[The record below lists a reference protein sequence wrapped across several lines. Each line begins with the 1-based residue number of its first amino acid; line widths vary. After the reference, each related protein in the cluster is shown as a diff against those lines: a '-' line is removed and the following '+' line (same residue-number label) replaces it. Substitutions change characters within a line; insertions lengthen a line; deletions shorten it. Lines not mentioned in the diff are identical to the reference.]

1 MTKLITRFAPSPTGP
16 LHLGGLRTALIN
28 YILSKQDKSSKF
40 YIRIEDTDKKRS
52 EKKFTDEIINGLKWI
67 GLNWDSEIQI
77 QSKRISRHQEIAN
90 ILLSQK
96 NAYKCICTEN
106 TLKEKRERIKLN
118 KVNKK
123 KLCTTCKNDDKIQL
137 SDNNYV
143 VRIHIPD
150 NGSTKIK
157 DNIKGD
163 ISINNL
169 EMDDFILIRQ
179 NGEPTYML
187 SVVVDDFDLGV
198 NSIVRGDDHF
208 YNTFRQY
215 YIYKYMNWP
224 LPEYSHIPLIHGEDG
239 AKLSKRHGAVNLL
252 ELKNKGYLPE
262 AIINNLILLG
272 WSPNKGNYEFVNL
285 QEIIKKFKITDI
297 SKSSSIFSYEKL
309 NFFNNYYLRKNEKLD
324 YFLSYCK
331 ENDNLIKY
339 YNEDKEKLIKI
350 FNLYKKQLNYYEE
363 IIKII
368 PIYFDK
374 NFKFLKIEEF
384 NKIFNN
390 KIQDFKNDLDEIK
403 VWDKKNLSEFIDNYL
418 VKNNIKFPEFGK
430 PLRNILINSLSGPSL
445 SDILDILGKKDTIER
460 LNQYIVD

>member
-1 MTKLITRFAPSPTGP
+1 M
-16 LHLGGLRTALIN
+16 
-28 YILSKQDKSSKF
+28 
-40 YIRIEDTDKKRS
+40 
-52 EKKFTDEIINGLKWI
+52 
-67 GLNWDSEIQI
+67 
-77 QSKRISRHQEIAN
+77 
-90 ILLSQK
+90 
-96 NAYKCICTEN
+96 
-106 TLKEKRERIKLN
+106 
-118 KVNKK
+118 
-123 KLCTTCKNDDKIQL
+123 
-137 SDNNYV
+137 
-143 VRIHIPD
+143 
-150 NGSTKIK
+150 
-157 DNIKGD
+157 
-163 ISINNL
+163 
-169 EMDDFILIRQ
+169 
-179 NGEPTYML
+179 
-187 SVVVDDFDLGV
+187 
-198 NSIVRGDDHF
+198 
-208 YNTFRQY
+208 
-215 YIYKYMNWP
+215 
-224 LPEYSHIPLIHGEDG
+224 
-239 AKLSKRHGAVNLL
+239 
-252 ELKNKGYLPE
+252 
-262 AIINNLILLG
+262 
-272 WSPNKGNYEFVNL
+272 
-285 QEIIKKFKITDI
+285 
-297 SKSSSIFSYEKL
+297 
-309 NFFNNYYLRKNEKLD
+309 D